1 MLFVS
6 FPAADVAADAVHKLT
21 NSTVDS
27 KELFIKVLP
36 NIHVSSNSSAALF
49 INMFSS
55 ILYNLRSILRA
66 FNESF
71 KNEVRFRRTRSSSA
85 YSYLVCCASDP
96 GNIKIQ

>member
-49 INMFSS
+49 IN
-55 ILYNLRSILRA
+55 
-66 FNESF
+66 
-71 KNEVRFRRTRSSSA
+71 V
-85 YSYLVCCASDP
+85 
-96 GNIKIQ
+96 